1 MAKIQ
6 QKRTK
11 PIDKAWYILKPF
23 FVYTIA
29 KTFVQLT
36 VSMLISAVPLKSV
49 AVWIANNS
57 LLLNAVING
66 IAALIGVFFVLSDFL
81 KEVTLT
87 GEINI
92 DQGVIKQF
100 FSWAKQSVKQNK
112 DKAIELAGVISLG
125 VTSALG
131 LNIVIELLAISSEKY
146 QDVEAI
152 QYSVPLWLG
161 LILYGII
168 APITEEIVF
177 RGITYNRMKRY
188 FGVVPCIVMTAM
200 LFGGFHA
207 NLPQFLYGTCMG
219 VLMTLAYEWTKTF
232 AAPLLLHMSANVF
245 VFVLSFVEVE
255 IVSWAIGGVFA
266 VIAAVLVGYL
276 YWKSREKS

>member
-219 VLMTLAYEWTKTF
+219 VLMALSYEWVKSF
-232 AAPLLLHMSANVF
+232 AAPVLFHVAANCIVF
-245 VFVLSFVEVE
+245 MLSFVKVD
-255 IVSWAIGGVFA
+255 IVHWLIGAFFLGLAGGLIVF
-266 VIAAVLVGYL
+266 LFYR
-276 YWKSREKS
+276 KK